1 MNFTHT
7 LFIPLIPQY
16 EQNHKTFNKKM
27 VKNAASFVV
36 HGCQVLASDVYS
48 DPEEEEHGA
57 QSHEDGGNQRDEDL
71 LDELSRELGR
81 CDFVDEEPAGDTDL
95 NLLLSRYQS
104 RISLVNHSFASRGQ
118 WRNSAGCRIP

>member
-1 MNFTHT
+1 
-7 LFIPLIPQY
+7 
-16 EQNHKTFNKKM
+16 M

-81 CDFVDEEPAGDTDL
+81 CDFVDEEPVEER
-95 NLLLSRYQS
+95 NLSSL
-104 RISLVNHSFASRGQ
+104 ISHYTQGAVHVNVSSYTFNNYASKYLD
-118 WRNSAGCRIP
+118 